1 MGAVLPPADRADW
14 LAITD
19 APLPVEAATS
29 WVTTPASGAVVTF
42 CGVAR
47 DHSVDR
53 PGVRALAYE
62 AYEEAVVRV
71 LGEIAGAA
79 RARWPVVERIALLH
93 RTGELA
99 VGDTA
104 VVVAVSSPHR
114 PEAFEA
120 ARFCIDTLK
129 ASAPIWKREDWSGG
143 SDWGLDAHDVRPVD
157 EVRS

>member
-1 MGAVLPPADRADW
+1 M
-14 LAITD
+14 
-19 APLPVEAATS
+19 
-29 WVTTPASGAVVTF
+29 TF

-71 LGEIAGAA
+71 LGEIAAAA
-79 RARWPVVERIALLH
+79 RVRWPVIERIALVH

-99 VGDTA
+99 VGDAA
-104 VVVAVSSPHR
+104 VVVAVSAPHR

-129 ASAPIWKREDWSGG
+129 ESAPIWKREDWAGG
-143 SDWGLDAHDVRPVD
+143 SDWGLDAHTLRPVD
-157 EVRS
+157 GVHS

>member
-1 MGAVLPPADRADW
+1 MVGVLPPADRADW

-19 APLPVEAATS
+19 APLPVEAATT

-42 CGVAR
+42 LGVAR

-53 PGVRALAYE
+53 PGVHRLAYE

-71 LGEIAGAA
+71 FGEIVGAA
-79 RARWPVVERIALLH
+79 RGRWPELERIALMH
-93 RTGELA
+93 RTGDLA
-99 VGDTA
+99 VSDAA
-104 VVVAVSSPHR
+104 VVVAVSAPHR

-129 ASAPIWKREDWSGG
+129 ESAPIWKREDWDGG
-143 SDWGLDAHDVRPVD
+143 SDWGLDAQGLRPVD
-157 EVRS
+157 EVRA

>member
-1 MGAVLPPADRADW
+1 MVAVLPPADRADW

-19 APLPVEAATS
+19 APLPVEVATS

-42 CGVAR
+42 SGVAR
-47 DHSVDR
+47 DHSPDR

-71 LGEIAGAA
+71 LGEIAAAA
-79 RARWPVVERIALLH
+79 RGRWPVIERLALLH

-104 VVVAVSSPHR
+104 VLVAVSSPHR

-129 ASAPIWKREDWSGG
+129 ETAPIWKREDWAGG
-143 SDWGLDAHDVRPVD
+143 SDWGLDAHAVRPVD

>member
-1 MGAVLPPADRADW
+1 MHGVLPPADRADW

-19 APLPVEAATS
+19 APLPVEVATS
-29 WVTTPASGAVVTF
+29 WVTPPASGAVVTF
-42 CGVAR
+42 LGVAR

-71 LGEIAGAA
+71 LGEIAAAA
-79 RARWPVVERIALLH
+79 RGRWPVVERIALLH

-99 VGDTA
+99 VSDAA

-129 ASAPIWKREDWSGG
+129 ESAPIWKREDWDGG
-143 SDWGLDAHDVRPVD
+143 SDWGLDAHALRPVD